1 MLTKMEKCSVENEV
15 GMQSMKRFI
24 IIFRVGNSYKCMLY
38 INYQK
43 KKKKS
48 ACYIL
53 IPRVVAV
60 HT

>member
-43 KKKKS
+43 KKKK
-48 ACYIL
+48 
-53 IPRVVAV
+53 V
-60 HT
+60 HVIY